1 MAPGCFE
8 TPVQITEWPSGTFV
22 HWLLYGI
29 PPTVNGADEHIPDIE
44 RIKNGARQGRN
55 GFGEIGMAVRSRRAE
70 RIAISSTFMRSIPS
84 RSWMQARGE
93 EVERA
98 IRGHIL
104 AERT

>member
-1 MAPGCFE
+1 
-8 TPVQITEWPSGTFV
+8 
-22 HWLLYGI
+22 
-29 PPTVNGADEHIPDIE
+29 
-44 RIKNGARQGRN
+44 
-55 GFGEIGMAVRSRRAE
+55 MAVRSRRAE